1 MPAVEAGL
9 QPGTLI
15 KRHAESFGNQKSE
28 WSEWDER
35 HGRQRREGSGRVRR
49 EVPRYKSEIIHP
61 TSCSK
66 TRTTSSEPA
75 QWLGRAAEEPQSAI
89 RNQQSNLKSLRLAKP
104 RSALHVF
111 TKRNHE
117 SDSVS
122 IYRGRNQF
130 GNRGA
135 VW

>member
-1 MPAVEAGL
+1 MVIPAVEAGL
-9 QPGTLI
+9 QRGTLI
-15 KRHAESFGNQKSE
+15 KQHAESFENL
-28 WSEWDER
+28 
-35 HGRQRREGSGRVRR
+35 
-49 EVPRYKSEIIHP
+49 KSEIIHP

-89 RNQQSNLKSLRLAKP
+89 RNQQSNLKSLRLSKP

>member
-1 MPAVEAGL
+1 VVIPAVEAGL
-9 QPGTLI
+9 QRGTLI
-15 KRHAESFGNQKSE
+15 KQHAENFENLKSYIRHPVQKQ
-28 WSEWDER
+28 ER
-35 HGRQRREGSGRVRR
+35 PVPNQRRGQAERLRNRS
-49 EVPRYKSEIIHP
+49 PQSEISNQI
-61 TSCSK
+61 S
-66 TRTTSSEPA
+66 
-75 QWLGRAAEEPQSAI
+75 
-89 RNQQSNLKSLRLAKP
+89 NQQSNLKSLRLSKT

>member
-1 MPAVEAGL
+1 MVMPAVETRL
-9 QPGTLI
+9 QRGTLV
-15 KRHAESFGNQKSE
+15 KQHAESFENLKF
-28 WSEWDER
+28 
-35 HGRQRREGSGRVRR
+35 
-49 EVPRYKSEIIHP
+49 EIIHP

-66 TRTTSSEPA
+66 IRTTSSEPV
-75 QWLGRAAEEPQSAI
+75 QWSGRTAEEPQSAI
-89 RNQQSNLKSLRLAKP
+89 RNQQSNLKPLRLSKP

>member
-1 MPAVEAGL
+1 MRDMAGNAARVAVECG
-9 QPGTLI
+9 
-15 KRHAESFGNQKSE
+15 
-28 WSEWDER
+28 
-35 HGRQRREGSGRVRR
+35 GRCRDTN
-49 EVPRYKSEIIHP
+49 H
-61 TSCSK
+61 TSDILFK
-66 TRTTSSEPA
+66 NKNDQFRTSAVFRP
-75 QWLGRAAEEPQSAI
+75 EEPQSAI
-89 RNQQSNLKSLRLAKP
+89 RNQQSNLKSLRLSKP